1 MFMRTITLAPT
12 PETLLR
18 KLRIVAVG
26 LATCGALVT
35 APQALAQSTGK
46 AATPAAAAPVPAA
59 LQAAGS
65 EIVFVTK
72 QMGVPVEGRFGKFN
86 AQITL
91 DPKRPQAGKVAF
103 QIDTGSARFGS
114 PQTDAEVPKD
124 VWLNVAKFP
133 QATFQ
138 SDAIRALGGGKFEV
152 QGQLVIKGRS
162 QPVTV
167 PVQVTQA
174 GDTSTATGNFTIQRL
189 AFAIGEGEWA
199 DTSMVADPVQVRF
212 KLSLKGL
219 APL

>member
-1 MFMRTITLAPT
+1 MNLNPMTSRPDTLHRH
-12 PETLLR
+12 LR
-18 KLRIVAVG
+18 GVILG
-26 LATCGALVT
+26 LATCGSLAVASIT
-35 APQALAQSTGK
+35 WAQSTAK
-46 AATPAAAAPVPAA
+46 TAAPATLAAT
-59 LQAAGS
+59 LQTAGS

-86 AQITL
+86 AQIAL
-91 DPKRPQAGKVAF
+91 DPKRPQTGKVSF

-114 PQTDAEVPKD
+114 PETDAEVPKAA
-124 VWLNVAKFP
+124 WLNVAKFP

-138 SDAIRALGGGKFEV
+138 SEAIRALGGGKFEV
-152 QGQLVIKGRS
+152 QGQLAIKGRS

-167 PVQVTQA
+167 PVHLTQA
-174 GDTSTATGNFTIQRL
+174 GETSTASGSFTIQRL

-212 KLSLKGL
+212 KLLLKGL